1 MRDLLRRV
9 RKDVKNRRNIEVY
22 AVAGIA
28 FVFAVLSVVGE
39 VLPEDLRWAA
49 LFSGIALLVYRL
61 TLPSGSGAVD
71 DLLLDRASF
80 DDRPFTRLLDRAGEV
95 WIFAPSA
102 VNILNPHTCQALRST
117 VLSKTDGVVRV
128 VVLNPNQTEAVRLAA
143 KQLDDSVDFPTQQL
157 GPALATT
164 LEQLRLMRSW
174 PLLGTLEYRV
184 LDYNPGFSL
193 VAIDP
198 GHRHGRVIVEFH
210 GFHNESTLSRM
221 HIELTQSDSR
231 HWYAYWVDQLDH
243 IWRAAKTPAEEAR
256 PLAP

>member
-1 MRDLLRRV
+1 MPDLLRRA
-9 RKDVKNRRNIEVY
+9 RRDLMNRRNLEAYV
-22 AVAGIA
+22 VAGVALI
-28 FVFAVLSVVGE
+28 FAVLSIVGD

-61 TLPSGSGAVD
+61 TLPSDSGTAD

-80 DDRPFTRLLDRAGEV
+80 DDKPFTGLLDHAREV

-102 VNILNPHTCQALRST
+102 VNLLNPRTCQALRST
-117 VLSKTDGVVRV
+117 VLNKTDGLVRI
-128 VVLNPNQTEAVRLAA
+128 VVLDPDETEAIRLAT
-143 KQLDDSVDFPTQQL
+143 KQLDDSIDFPMQRL
-157 GPALATT
+157 GASLATT

-174 PLLGTLEYRV
+174 SVTGSLAYRL

-198 GHRHGRVIVEFH
+198 GHRHGKVIVEFH

-221 HIELTQSDSR
+221 HIELTQSGSR
-231 HWYAYWVDQLDH
+231 HWYAYWIDQFDH
-243 IWRAAKTPAEEAR
+243 IWQTAKTPAEEKR
-256 PLAP
+256 SLAQ